1 MWVKICGIT
10 RLEDAL
16 AAAEAGASAV
26 GFIFWPRSRR
36 FIPPPEARAIAKRL
50 SAQVTTVGVFVD
62 APLAYVRGVANH
74 VRLGVVQLHGRE
86 SAAYCERVGLPVIK
100 AAALGPVFDLRAL
113 SAVPPGAT
121 VLLDVEDRAARG
133 GTGRTVDWAAAR
145 KVASVRRTI
154 LAGGLTPDNVAD
166 AIRTVRPH
174 GVDVS
179 SGVEVRPGEKDAER
193 IRRFIEAAVAAAVGA

>member
-154 LAGGLTPDNVAD
+154 LAG